1 MILSDEYELKASI
14 GRTMASKSELSKL
27 NVSKN
32 RENSER
38 RRPSIHFVDLS
49 DTLVFTREELEKEI
63 SKIPEQKLRMDEDG
77 ILSRTSNV
85 QRAPSLVTPGDLFNQ
100 GHLDP
105 KGRGRKRAGPRSVES
120 DQGGSLDRRT
130 RRRQSSLLSTTSS
143 INSGLINSGL
153 IKSGLIKS
161 GSSSDIHRHSPET
174 RSFYEL
180 IQSTKNL
187 QIGNH
192 HTFN

>member
-1 MILSDEYELKASI
+1 
-14 GRTMASKSELSKL
+14 MASKSELSKL

-63 SKIPEQKLRMDEDG
+63 SKIPEQKLRTEEDG

-100 GHLDP
+100 GHLDT
-105 KGRGRKRAGPRSVES
+105 KGRGKKRGGPRSVES
-120 DQGGSLDRRT
+120 DRGGSLDRRT
-130 RRRQSSLLSTTSS
+130 RRRQSSLLSTTNS
-143 INSGLINSGL
+143 INSTGLINSE
-153 IKSGLIKS
+153 LIKS
-161 GSSSDIHRHSPET
+161 GSSNDIHRHSPET

-192 HTFN
+192 HT